1 MNSITN
7 EIADKVFEELKS
19 IAEIKSGGLRL
30 QSIDG
35 GHITFIAKD
44 DDDAFMKG
52 SEMYGVIKRAYGLY
66 QRPSALVIYSCKTWW
81 NLEKFTGNGF
91 DDEYELTVGIN

>member
-52 SEMYGVIKRAYGLY
+52 SEMHMVIKRAYGLW
-66 QRPSALVIYSCKTWW
+66 QRPSALVIYHLNTWW
-81 NLEKFTGNGF
+81 NLEKCTDN
-91 DDEYELTVGIN
+91 EYELTVGLDQFR